1 MVVVEGQVNISMRF
15 SVCFLWMW
23 EEGREKSFVFFLVGV
38 GWVFVSSTLV
48 TLCYGVRL
56 IGLGVYD
63 LFGRI
68 HLLVGE
74 GLHCRHVVGG
84 A

>member
-1 MVVVEGQVNISMRF
+1 VFPVDVGGGEGKVVRF
-15 SVCFLWMW
+15 F
-23 EEGREKSFVFFLVGV
+23 FVVGV